1 MRIDLGIVDE
11 RIKSGVTA
19 QRAKA
24 MDNHWTRWDAFCVAH
39 NIDPYLRTWTD
50 LVPILQVF
58 GERYRDGRLAPLKK
72 SVKAR
77 TAEDALRAVGQAHAR
92 LGAPDPRK
100 ENCGAIYFRIQR
112 QIKSYHKVD
121 DPPLRVKPIPVTII
135 LYILAQAF
143 SVARN
148 DEYLAIVDMIA
159 IAFFFLLSPGKYT
172 GTTVD
177 DTPFRLEDVALY
189 ICDRRLGVLTAS
201 TAELDAAT
209 SVSYKFTTQK
219 NGTRDEKIVQG
230 LSGDSKCCPV
240 KATARIIKYH
250 RAKNSK
256 KTVPIASYYRA
267 HRRTAIKAKYI
278 TDTLRH
284 AMTMNYHRTGIHAT
298 EVSARSI
305 RAGGAMAMMYSE
317 IDMNNIR
324 MMVRWHSDAM
334 MRYLHVQAQPTIER
348 YAAKMFNTVH
358 IPFSPTKLSLSL
370 TITPRHNPEFP
381 TRTLPTHPF
390 TRADGNNTRAAP
402 PS

>member
-50 LVPILQVF
+50 PVPILQVF
-58 GERYRDGRLAPLKK
+58 GKRYRDGRLAPLKK

-77 TAEDALRAVGQAHAR
+77 TVEDALRAVGQAHAR
-92 LGAPDPRK
+92 LGAPDPCK
-100 ENCGAIYFRIQR
+100 DNFGAIDFRIQR

-121 DPPLRVKPIPVTII
+121 NTPRRVKPIPVTII

-143 SVARN
+143 GVARN
-148 DEYLAIVDMIA
+148 DEDLAIADMIA
-159 IAFFFLLSPGKYT
+159 IAFFFLLRPGEYT
-172 GTTVD
+172 GTTTD

-189 ICDRRLGVLTAS
+189 IHDRRLDVMTAS

-219 NGTRDEKIVQG
+219 NGTRDDKTVQG
-230 LSGDSKCCPV
+230 LSDNSKCCPV
-240 KATARIIKYH
+240 KATTRRIKYH

-256 KTVPIASYYRA
+256 QTVPIASYYRA
-267 HRRTAIKAKYI
+267 HRRTEIKAKDI

-298 EVSARSI
+298 EVSARSL
-305 RAGGAMAMMYSE
+305 RAGGAMAMMCSKIY
-317 IDMNNIR
+317 MNNIR
-324 MMVRWHSDAM
+324 MVGR
-334 MRYLHVQAQPTIER
+334 
-348 YAAKMFNTVH
+348 
-358 IPFSPTKLSLSL
+358 
-370 TITPRHNPEFP
+370 
-381 TRTLPTHPF
+381 
-390 TRADGNNTRAAP
+390 
-402 PS
+402 